1 MTAASPPS
9 PLPALG
15 IAAVERDTGL
25 PKDTLRVWE
34 RRYGFPAPGRDGQGE
49 RVYPHE
55 QVLRLRV
62 LKRLLDQ
69 GHRPGSLMRLGD
81 DELARLLSPQAAAT
95 RSGDAAAAAEPLRAP
110 LRALVL
116 DHQADG
122 LRAALSQA
130 LMARGLRGLVLD
142 LVAPLTEEVGEAWA
156 RGDLSVAGEHLY
168 AEVVQL
174 VLRGALA
181 SLPGG
186 GRPPR
191 VLLAT
196 LPGELHGL
204 GLLMA
209 QALLATEGCATVSL
223 GTQVPVPDIVQAAAR
238 QRADIVA
245 LSLSAAAHGERSLQG
260 LQDLRAALPA
270 GTALWA
276 GGACAALHR
285 RTPAGVLAL
294 RALQQVAP
302 AVQAWRDGPGAA
314 SRPVPPRP
322 ARTTGRAGAGDVTR
336 R

>member
-1 MTAASPPS
+1 MASASPP
-9 PLPALG
+9 PLPPALG

-34 RRYGFPAPGRDGQGE
+34 RRYGFPAPARDVHGE

-62 LKRLLDQ
+62 LKRLLDL
-69 GHRPGSLMRLGD
+69 GHRPGGLMALD
-81 DELARLLSPQAAAT
+81 DAELARLLSPPAVAPRSSDGAGAAAPPWT
-95 RSGDAAAAAEPLRAP
+95 PLRT
-110 LRALVL
+110 LVL
-116 DHQADG
+116 DHRAEA
-122 LRAALSQA
+122 LREALSQA
-130 LMARGLRGLVLD
+130 LMARGLRSLVLD
-142 LVAPLTEEVGEAWA
+142 LVAPLTEDVGESWA
-156 RGDLSVAGEHLY
+156 RGELSVAGEHLY
-168 AEVVQL
+168 AEVLQL

-186 GRPPR
+186 GPPPR

-204 GLLMA
+204 GLLMV

-245 LSLSAAAHGERSLQG
+245 LSFSAAAHGERSLQG

-276 GGACAALHR
+276 GGACGALHR
-285 RTPAGVLAL
+285 RTPVGVLAL
-294 RALQQVAP
+294 RTLQQLAP
-302 AVQAWRDGPGAA
+302 AVQAWRDAPRAA
-314 SRPVPPRP
+314 
-322 ARTTGRAGAGDVTR
+322 
-336 R
+336 

>member
-1 MTAASPPS
+1 MT
-9 PLPALG
+9 

-34 RRYGFPAPGRDGQGE
+34 RRYGFPAPERDAQGE
-49 RVYPHE
+49 RMYPHE

-69 GHRPGSLMRLGD
+69 GHRPGALMRMSG
-81 DELARLLSPQAAAT
+81 DELAVLLSRPGRA
-95 RSGDAAAAAEPLRAP
+95 GAAAAMAAAP
-110 LRALVL
+110 ADRRVGELAGLVAG
-116 DHQADG
+116 QQTEA

-130 LMARGLRGLVLD
+130 LGALGLRALVLQV
-142 LVAPLTEEVGEAWA
+142 LAPLTTEVGEAWA
-156 RGDLSVAGEHLY
+156 RGEVSVAGEHLY

-174 VLRGALA
+174 VLRAAFA
-181 SLPGG
+181 SLPPG

-196 LPGELHGL
+196 LPGEQHAL

-223 GTQVPVPDIVQAAAR
+223 GTQVPVPDIAQAAR
-238 QRADIVA
+238 SQQADVVA
-245 LSLSAAAHGERSLQG
+245 LSLSSATQAERALQG
-260 LQDLRAALPA
+260 LKDLRAQLSP

-285 RTPAGVLAL
+285 RTPAGVLPFRGL
-294 RALQQVAP
+294 EQIAP
-302 AVQAWRDGPGAA
+302 AVQAWRDAREAGAPAAA
-314 SRPVPPRP
+314 S
-322 ARTTGRAGAGDVTR
+322 A
-336 R
+336 

>member
-1 MTAASPPS
+1 MAAVSTSPS
-9 PLPALG
+9 LPALP

-62 LKRLLDQ
+62 LKRLLDL

-81 DELARLLSPQAAAT
+81 DELARLLSPQAAAPCAV
-95 RSGDAAAAAEPLRAP
+95 GGPAAAQPPWAP
-110 LRALVL
+110 LRTLVL
-116 DHQADG
+116 DHQADA

-130 LMARGLRGLVLD
+130 LMARGLRGLVLE
-142 LVAPLTEEVGEAWA
+142 LVAPLTEDVGESWA

-168 AEVVQL
+168 AEVLQL

-181 SLPGG
+181 SLPAG

-196 LPGELHGL
+196 LPGEQHGL
-204 GLLMA
+204 GVLMA
-209 QALLATEGCATVSL
+209 QALLAAEGCATVSL
-223 GTQVPVPDIVQAAAR
+223 GTQVPVPDIVQAAAT

-245 LSLSAAAHGERSLQG
+245 LSLSAAAHGERTLHA
-260 LQDLRAALPA
+260 LRDLRAALPA

-294 RALQQVAP
+294 RTLQQVAP
-302 AVQAWRDGPGAA
+302 AVQAWRDGAGAA
-314 SRPVPPRP
+314 SRPAPPAP
-322 ARTTGRAGAGDVTR
+322 RAGR
-336 R
+336 RTLS

>member
-1 MTAASPPS
+1 MADASTSPSLAA
-9 PLPALG
+9 LT

-62 LKRLLDQ
+62 LKRLLDL
-69 GHRPGSLMRLGD
+69 GHRPGRLMQLD
-81 DELARLLSPQAAAT
+81 DGELARLLSPQAAASP
-95 RSGDAAAAAEPLRAP
+95 RSCDGAAAAEPAWAP
-110 LRALVL
+110 LRTLVL
-116 DHQADG
+116 DHEAET

-130 LMARGLRGLVLD
+130 LMARGLSGLVLE
-142 LVAPLTEEVGEAWA
+142 LVAPLTADVGEAWA

-209 QALLATEGCATVSL
+209 QALLAAEGCATVSL
-223 GTQVPVPDIVQAAAR
+223 GTQVPVPDIVQAAAS

-245 LSLSAAAHGERSLQG
+245 LSLSAAAHGDRALQG

-294 RALQQVAP
+294 RTLQQVAP
-302 AVQAWRDGPGAA
+302 AVQAWRDGAGAA
-314 SRPVPPRP
+314 SRPAP
-322 ARTTGRAGAGDVTR
+322 AAARADRSTR
-336 R
+336 L